1 MNAIVVVDENWGI
14 GKEEGLLFSLPT
26 DMKHFRSLTM
36 GGTVIMGRRTL
47 DSFPGG
53 KPLKGRRNIV
63 ITRNHALHMEDV
75 ETVDSPEAALA
86 LVEGED
92 PEKVWVIGGG
102 SVYTALVPHCKRVY
116 LTKVDAIGDITNWTV
131 ETIAAGILYTDS
143 KLLSKGSGGGPF
155 LLICS
160 GICIGQ
166 VVCHDIQPLHLI
178 DHAGVSGV

>member
-1 MNAIVVVDENWGI
+1 MNAIVVADANWAI
-14 GKEEGLLFSLPT
+14 GREGGLLFSLPT
-26 DMKHFRSLTM
+26 DMKRFRSLTT
-36 GGTVIMGRRTL
+36 GGTVILGRKTL

-53 KPLKGRRNIV
+53 KPLPKRRNIV

-116 LTKVDAIGDITNWTV
+116 LTKVDATAGDPDTYFPNLNKLHSWSV
-131 ETIAAGILYTDS
+131 EQTSEPVTENGVTYR
-143 KLLSKGSGGGPF
+143 F
-155 LLICS
+155 
-160 GICIGQ
+160 
-166 VVCHDIQPLHLI
+166 I
-178 DHAGVSGV
+178 DYVNNNM